1 MNKTSDKL
9 SDEELVLLMKSGDN
23 RYFSVF
29 ADRYEKYILTRCKSY
44 VKDADAAEDLSQ
56 EVMIK
61 VFLQVANFRK
71 EAKLTTW
78 LFSII
83 HNACIDYLRSK
94 KKRVHD
100 VITEKLAEEVF
111 EMVDSDEELT
121 EEKTV
126 EILETLLDQMTPEGK
141 LVLLLKYKEKHS
153 ILDIQNS
160 LGLSESAVKMR
171 LKRAKEMLNKLY
183 ADQLKSGE

>member
-1 MNKTSDKL
+1 MNNPSDKL

-44 VKDADAAEDLSQ
+44 VKASDTAEDLTQ

-61 VFLQVANFRK
+61 VFLQVSNFRK

-83 HNACIDYLRSK
+83 HNTCIDYLRSK

-100 VITEKLAEEVF
+100 VITEKLANEIF
-111 EMVDSDEELT
+111 EMVDADEELP
-121 EEKTV
+121 EEKTI

-153 ILDIQNS
+153 IQDIQNS

-171 LKRAKEMLNKLY
+171 LKRAKETLNKLY
-183 ADQLKSGE
+183 TEQLKNSK

>member
-1 MNKTSDKL
+1 MKKAFEKL
-9 SDEELVLLMKSGDN
+9 SDEELVLRMKSGDN
-23 RYFSVF
+23 QYFSVF
-29 ADRYEKYILTRCKSY
+29 VDRYESYITKKCKSY
-44 VKDADAAEDLSQ
+44 VKDEDAANDLSQ

-61 VFLQVANFRK
+61 VFLQVSKFRT

-83 HNACIDYLRSK
+83 HNTCIDYLRSK
-94 KKRVHD
+94 KKRTHD
-100 VITEKLAEEVF
+100 VISEKLADEVF
-111 EMVDSDEELT
+111 ELVDADEELP

-141 LVLLLKYKEKHS
+141 LILLLKYKEKHS
-153 ILDIQNS
+153 IQDIQNS

-183 ADQLKSGE
+183 SESLRKPK

>member
-1 MNKTSDKL
+1 MNNPSDKL
-9 SDEELVLLMKSGDN
+9 SDEELVLRMKSGDN

-44 VKDADAAEDLSQ
+44 VKDADSAEDLSQ

-83 HNACIDYLRSK
+83 HNTCIDYLRSK
-94 KKRVHD
+94 KKRTHD
-100 VITEKLAEEVF
+100 VISEKLADEVF
-111 EMVDSDEELT
+111 EIVDADEELT

-141 LVLLLKYKEKHS
+141 LILLLKYKEKHS
-153 ILDIQNS
+153 INDIQNS

-183 ADQLKSGE
+183 AEQLKQGK